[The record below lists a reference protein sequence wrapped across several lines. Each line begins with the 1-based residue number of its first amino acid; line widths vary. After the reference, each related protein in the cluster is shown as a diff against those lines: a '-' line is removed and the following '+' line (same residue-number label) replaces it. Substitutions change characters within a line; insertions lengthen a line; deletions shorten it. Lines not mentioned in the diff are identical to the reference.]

1 MGFTK
6 LRELV
11 LFHNINITAK
21 SARSSEILL
30 RRKSSTLLVRYHLD
44 KRTTQGVT
52 FPLVNLKE

>member
-30 RRKSSTLLVRYHLD
+30 RGKGPTLLVRYHLTIC
-44 KRTTQGVT
+44 TTGSS
-52 FPLVNLKE
+52 K